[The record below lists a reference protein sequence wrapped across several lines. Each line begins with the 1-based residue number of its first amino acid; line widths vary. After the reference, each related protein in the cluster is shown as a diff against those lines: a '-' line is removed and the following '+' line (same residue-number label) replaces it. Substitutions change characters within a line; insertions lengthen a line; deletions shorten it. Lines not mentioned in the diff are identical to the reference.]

1 MNIEKG
7 KINGTQLLFL
17 TAGFIQGSILL
28 LSFISGISKSQ
39 TWIVI
44 LSGMVVFAPFLY
56 SYLSLSGRFP
66 GMNLIQINDIVYGR
80 FLGKAISVYYIFFI
94 MMTLSFNIRDIGTFY
109 TNYLMPDTPMI
120 FFLVIFGAT
129 ISYAVAKGL
138 EVLARVAHL
147 FVFAVIFIVVS
158 TTMLLINKMDFSNL
172 LPIFEI
178 DFIDFIHATH
188 IVASIP
194 FGEMLIFL
202 MIFSSLGKTEHA
214 VKNTYIGMIIGTFS
228 LLLVAFRNTAVL
240 GNTQNIWTS
249 TSFQST
255 RLVDIGTVL
264 TRLDV
269 LIAIGQT
276 IAMFLKSSLF
286 FYALVVSL
294 SQLLRLKSYIP
305 LILPVAGI
313 EVVIA
318 ATVFQSPVDQ
328 VMISVNSGI
337 IYSIPLMFI
346 IPAISL
352 LVAKIRGLPGSEG
365 RMEE

>member
-7 KINGTQLLFL
+7 KINGMQLLFL

-28 LSFISGISKSQ
+28 LSYISGISKSQ
-39 TWIVI
+39 TWVVI
-44 LSGMVVFAPFLY
+44 LTALLLIAPFIY
-56 SYLSLSGRFP
+56 SYVSLSKKFP
-66 GMNLIQINDIVYGR
+66 GMNLVQINDILYGR
-80 FLGKAISVYYIFFI
+80 FLGKVISLYYIFFFT
-94 MMTLSFNIRDIGTFY
+94 MTLSFNIRDIGSFY
-109 TNYLMPDTPMI
+109 TSYLMPDTPMI
-120 FFLVIFGAT
+120 FFLAVFSAT
-129 ISYAVAKGL
+129 LAYAVAKGI

-147 FVFAVIFIVVS
+147 FVFAVIFIAVS
-158 TTMLLINKMDFSNL
+158 TTLLLINKMDFSNL
-172 LPIFEI
+172 LPFFEVSP
-178 DFIDFIHATH
+178 IDFIHATH

-194 FGEMLIFL
+194 FGEMLVFL
-202 MIFSSLGKTEHA
+202 MIFSALNKMEHA
-214 VKNTYIGMIIGTFS
+214 VKQTYIGMIIGTLT
-228 LLLVAFRNTAVL
+228 LLIIAVRNTTAL
-240 GNTQNIWTS
+240 GNTQTIWTS

-294 SQLLRLKSYIP
+294 SQLLHLKSYSS

-328 VMISVNSGI
+328 AMISVNSGI
-337 IYSIPLMFI
+337 IYSIPLMYI
-346 IPAISL
+346 IPVISL
-352 LVAKIRGLPGSEG
+352 LVAKIRGLAGNEG
-365 RMEE
+365 KTDE